1 MIEILDAKTRL
12 DQPELC
18 PDDVYQLMLQCWPEN
33 PQERPKFCQ
42 IEKSFEKNRLSDDRT
57 NLRQTES
64 TTDFNELHDDLQ
76 KKKSNVDELKN
87 IPQYNSD
94 YVPMSP
100 VPVALGNILKTLQ
113 EDSDS
118 QHNAF
123 NVN

>member
-18 PDDVYQLMLQCWPEN
+18 PDDVYQLLLQCWTED

-42 IEKSFEKNRLSDDRT
+42 IEKSFRKNRLSDDRIS
-57 NLRQTES
+57 LRQTDP
-64 TTDFNELHDDLQ
+64 TIDFNELHDDLQ
-76 KKKSNVDELKN
+76 KNNSNVDQLKF

-100 VPVALGNILKTLQ
+100 VPVPLGNILKTLQ
-113 EDSDS
+113 EDSDFGL
-118 QHNAF
+118 AT
-123 NVN
+123 